1 MIVFSPRLYPNE
13 LFYSFVARYHEYSL
27 NQSPKYTSQ
36 ELFGHEIQL
45 AVPDLPI
52 NLSIVSKQ
60 LNIFMRVGVNALIQD
75 HTFFYF
81 YTNFITADK
90 KGTVKDAMASRN
102 HRGAVHMITG
112 VMASGIKEKSF
123 FNYCLECHKEDLK
136 VNGETYWHLPH
147 QLPGVFVCP
156 KHDTVLY
163 ESNVPFRSKNRNMFI
178 PAINASYIRPCIE
191 IKEQKSWAI
200 YYSLAKQCTLLSRK
214 DFNFDI
220 QRIQEIYKI
229 LLRKKGYLSTSGYV
243 NQKLLAQNFISFYGE
258 EVLKAC
264 QSTVHYEESSCWL
277 KALTRKHRK
286 AFHPIRHLLFIHF
299 LGESL
304 ESIHLVKCQKNN
316 PFGNGPYFCLNKAAE
331 HYGKPVISDIAIT
344 ICSRTKQKIG
354 TFRCEC
360 GFHYTKKEWDQIE
373 GNDFSLS
380 RVKQFGDLWINTVKD
395 MINHGK
401 LSYRAVGR
409 ILEVDTGTVIK
420 YSKHNLIKDEK
431 TKDNGIIAKK
441 QEWMILILHNEGLS
455 VTQLRNI
462 NKSLYMFLYRN
473 DKQWLKENCPKIK
486 RERINPRI
494 DWNKRDNELMS
505 EIQKAVKKI
514 LNQRP
519 LKQITISSIG
529 NEIGKRN
536 LLQKHLEKLP
546 VSKNFLNKYLED
558 TVTFQIRRVKLII
571 SQLNEKYEKPTKWRI
586 KRLAGLK
593 KPIHP
598 KIEQLLRSIE

>member
-1 MIVFSPRLYPNE
+1 MIGFSPKLYPNE

-36 ELFGHEIQL
+36 ELFGHAIQL

-52 NLSIVSKQ
+52 NLSVVSKQ
-60 LNIFMRVGVNALIQD
+60 LNTFMRVGVNDLIQN

-90 KGTVKDAMASRN
+90 KGTVRDAMTSRN
-102 HRGAVHMITG
+102 HKGAVHMITG
-112 VMASGIKEKSF
+112 VMASGIKEKPF
-123 FNYCLECHKEDLK
+123 FYFCFECHKEDLK

-163 ESNVPFRSKNRNMFI
+163 ESNVRFRSVSRNMFI
-178 PAINASYIRPCIE
+178 PATNASYIRPCIQ
-191 IKEQKSWAI
+191 INEQKSWTI
-200 YYSLAKQCTLLSRK
+200 YSTLAKQCTLLSSK
-214 DFNFDI
+214 EFNVDL
-220 QRIQEIYKI
+220 QRLQEIYKI
-229 LLRKKGYLSTSGYV
+229 LLRNKGYLSSSGYV
-243 NQKLLAQNFISFYGE
+243 NQKLLAEQFISYYGK

-286 AFHPIRHLLFIHF
+286 AFHPIRHVLFIHF

-304 ESIHLVKCQKNN
+304 ESIHLVTCHKDN

-331 HYGKPVISDIAIT
+331 HYGKPVITDVA

-354 TFRCEC
+354 TFKCEC
-360 GFHYTKKEWDQIE
+360 GFHYTKREMDQGEGKELSI
-373 GNDFSLS
+373 S

-395 MINHGK
+395 MIHQGK
-401 LSYRAVGR
+401 MSYRAVAN

-420 YSKHNLIKDEK
+420 YAKHNLIKDKK

-441 QEWMILILHNEGLS
+441 KEWMALVLQNEGLS

-473 DKQWLKENCPKIK
+473 DKQWLKEYCPKIK
-486 RERINPRI
+486 RERINTRI
-494 DWNKRDNELMS
+494 DWNKRDYELKM
-505 EIQKAVKKI
+505 EIHKAVTKL
-514 LNQRP
+514 LNQQP
-519 LKQITISSIG
+519 LKQITISSVG
-529 NEIGKRN
+529 AEVGKRN

-546 VSKNFLNKYLED
+546 ISKTFLNNYLED
-558 TVTFQIRRVKLII
+558 TVAFQIRRVRFTI
-571 SQLNEKYEKPTKWRI
+571 SQLNENYKIAAKWRI
-586 KRLAGLK
+586 IRAAGLK

-598 KIEQLLRSIE
+598 KIEQLFEKYGIK